1 MVSFSISL
9 SLSVGSRGVGEWG
22 LEGLKFASLR
32 FGGRIDYKRVT
43 MSLNSS
49 AGFFNDLGD
58 LHEDHRH
65 DDR

>member
-1 MVSFSISL
+1 M
-9 SLSVGSRGVGEWG
+9 SRG
-22 LEGLKFASLR
+22 LEGLIFASLR

-65 DDR
+65 DHG